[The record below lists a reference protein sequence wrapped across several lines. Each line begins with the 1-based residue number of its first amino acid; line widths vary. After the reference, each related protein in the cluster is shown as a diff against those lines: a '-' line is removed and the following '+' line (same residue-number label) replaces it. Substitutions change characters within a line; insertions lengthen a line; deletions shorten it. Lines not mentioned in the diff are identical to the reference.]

1 MSPLPEIRTRVAKHL
16 LGDNRYF
23 GHSALFELV
32 GKETLTTM
40 MALAVTGRRVTAEE
54 RDLLDDLCVIM
65 TSADP
70 RIWPLKLARVV
81 ASYGGTLAGYTASML
96 PMEGH
101 QIGPWVAG
109 CAAKMYVDL
118 DRFTGTFAGDRAD
131 AVRAFI
137 AQSKHFHGYGVPL
150 RASDERL
157 DALERRMRACGRDRR
172 KYWRLHE
179 ALAEGLWEQKKLRPN
194 ITAGF
199 AAMLLDLEFSPREA
213 SMMTLI
219 QNSNTFAAN
228 AFEGARQQV
237 DALRKLPDDCV
248 EYVGKPGR
256 VSPRAQEKLRVAM
269 LPGEYVDA

>member
-1 MSPLPEIRTRVAKHL
+1 MSTSEIRTRVAKHL

-23 GHSALFELV
+23 GHSTLFDLV
-32 GKETLTTM
+32 GEESLTGM
-40 MALAVTGRRVTAEE
+40 MALGVTGRRITAEE

-109 CAAKMYVDL
+109 FAAQMYVDL
-118 DRFTGTFAGDRAD
+118 ERFIESFEGDRSE

-137 AQSKHFHGYGVPL
+137 AQSSHFHGYGVPL
-150 RASDERL
+150 RTSDERL
-157 DALERRMRACGRDRR
+157 DALERRMRANGRDRR
-172 KYWRLHE
+172 KFWQLHE
-179 ALAEGLWEQKKLRPN
+179 ALAAGLWEMKKLRPN

-199 AAMLLDLEFSPREA
+199 GAMLLDLGLSPHEA

-228 AFEGARQQV
+228 AFEGARQKV
-237 DALRKLPDDCV
+237 DALRALPDECI
-248 EYVGKPGR
+248 EYVGAVAR
-256 VSPRAQEKLRVAM
+256 ITPRAQEKERAAVLRGAY
-269 LPGEYVDA
+269 PNA

>member
-1 MSPLPEIRTRVAKHL
+1 MSTLPEIRTRVAKHL

-23 GHSALFELV
+23 GHSALNELV
-32 GKETLTTM
+32 SQETLTGM
-40 MALAVTGRRVTAEE
+40 MALAVTGRRITAEE

-70 RIWPLKLARVV
+70 RIWPLKLARIV

-109 CAAKMYVDL
+109 YAAQMYVEL
-118 DRFTGTFAGDRAD
+118 DVFIESFEGSLAD

-137 AQSKHFHGYGVPL
+137 AGSSHFHGYGVPL
-150 RASDERL
+150 RTSDERL
-157 DALERRMRACGRDRR
+157 DALERRMRASGRDLR

-179 ALAEGLWEQKKLRPN
+179 ALAAGLWEQKKLRPN

-199 AAMLLDLEFSPREA
+199 GAMLLDLGFTPHQA

-237 DALRKLPDDCV
+237 DALRKLPDEHI
-248 EYVGKPGR
+248 EYVGKPAR
-256 VSPRAQEKLRVAM
+256 VSPRAQEKAMPRV
-269 LPGEYVDA
+269 LPRAHLDA